1 MMSTCEVK
9 MSIIIVPIILG
20 KKCVCVRARTLLY
33 KVSLCFCLLLGI
45 HIVFMHNMLC

>member
-20 KKCVCVRARTLLY
+20 KMCVCVRA
-33 KVSLCFCLLLGI
+33 
-45 HIVFMHNMLC
+45 HAIV